1 MAADVVPQLNE
12 AIQTS
17 FKTNVM
23 RDRQIAQVSKRIR
36 DGTATFVDA
45 HKYAERLGENLSKAL
60 VTNLTEQT
68 LPDGKLYYNIAK
80 RTVTPALEETY
91 NLTND
96 VNESVQAI
104 LDKKS
109 KIGLKSVRADFP
121 DERIQG
127 LIDKMT
133 TDGITLED
141 ALKWLGEP
149 IINNAE
155 AFVDDFIDTNARVR
169 LETGLKATLTRIAEP
184 GCCKWCEALAG
195 TYDYGS
201 APPEI
206 YQRHEFCRCTVT
218 YQSGR
223 KSQNVWTKK
232 SWESTPEQ
240 LEERKRAGQQQTMTP
255 EERIDH
261 INEVKTIQESP
272 KMTDKAISN
281 QERSEEKA
289 KDLLFESY
297 ENNRIKGDLSLT
309 PADELKTI
317 DNYKGIGAD
326 YNPKKIAPEVAD
338 AFNESIEDINKKY
351 VTTVTSIKPMSA
363 MDAVNF
369 HNVYSRSYHNYSGT
383 YNSEI
388 EYNPLKVGNA
398 EKLKARISELKQSGY
413 IPDIDDN
420 NLLKYVPTHELGHT
434 ILDIE
439 SPLGKNFVDADYGN
453 VRAARKDIKSLFNE
467 YTDNHSRLESQ
478 VKEKLNDF
486 LNLDDQ
492 GLKELET
499 LETAYNASSI
509 SKYSLVNADEFIA
522 EAYADAT
529 LSKNPNEWSL
539 KVTTILNKYF
549 GL

>member
-1 MAADVVPQLNE
+1 MATDVVPVLNE
-12 AIQTS
+12 RIQTS
-17 FKTNVM
+17 FQSNVM
-23 RDRQIAQVSKRIR
+23 KDRQIAQISKRIR
-36 DGTATFVDA
+36 DGTATFVDG
-45 HKYAERLGENLSKAL
+45 HKYAERVGENLSKAL
-60 VTNLTEQT
+60 VTNLNANT

-80 RTVTPALEETY
+80 RTVTPALEENY
-91 NLTND
+91 NLTNEVATD
-96 VNESVQAI
+96 IQKI
-104 LDKKS
+104 LDKKA
-109 KIGLKSVRADFP
+109 KIGLNAVRADFP

-133 TDGITLED
+133 SDDITLEE
-141 ALKWLGEP
+141 ALKWLVEP
-149 IINNAE
+149 IVNNSE
-155 AFVDDFIDTNARVR
+155 AFFDDFIDANAKART
-169 LETGLKATLTRIAEP
+169 EMGLKATITRTVVG

-240 LEERKRAGQQQTMTP
+240 LEERKTVGQQQTMTP
-255 EERIDH
+255 EERIDY
-261 INEVKTIQESP
+261 INEVRTIQESP

-317 DNYKGIGAD
+317 DKYKGIGAD

-383 YNSEI
+383 NNSEI

-467 YTDNHSRLESQ
+467 YTDNHARLESQ